1 MIWYNRNEV
10 RQGTTWP
17 NPVSLSGSATADALE
32 DLEANFVI
40 LVVLYFRFSKS
51 LVVMYR
57 KYFFLSLFFVKG
69 IR

>member
-1 MIWYNRNEV
+1 MIWYNHNEV

-32 DLEANFVI
+32 DLEANFI

-57 KYFFLSLFFVKG
+57 KYFFLSLFVVKG

>member
-1 MIWYNRNEV
+1 MIWYNRNEA

-51 LVVMYR
+51 LVVMCR
-57 KYFFLSLFFVKG
+57 KYFFLSLFVVKG